1 MAEESKALFYELA
14 LKSPRPWLVSAYR
27 LKRSAEKIFCWKY
40 KNDRNSPE
48 GDLYVHELL
57 LGLSFE
63 NLLKGIVAAQRGSAG
78 SDGKMDNDLTT
89 HDMGK
94 LVKLIDSTKVSIS
107 DSEKKVLIDLK
118 SYVDWAGRY
127 PIPKK
132 VDGLFDKVH
141 SYEEYKTKLLLWDR
155 LFNYLNSVK

>member
-1 MAEESKALFYELA
+1 MAEESKALFYERA
-14 LKSPRPWLVSAYR
+14 LKSPRPWLVSARR

-63 NLLKGIVAAQRGSAG
+63 NLLKGIIVAQRGSVG
-78 SDGKMDNDLTT
+78 SDGKMDKFFSKHL
-89 HDMGK
+89 GVG
-94 LVKLIDSTKVSIS
+94 LVNLIDQTKVPIS
-107 DSEKKVLIDLK
+107 DSEKKLLIDLGI
-118 SYVDWAGRY
+118 YVVWLGRY

-132 VDGLFDKVH
+132 VDGLFDKLH